1 MVIEKVNALT
11 KRWSAAV
18 GADPGSPPRSTVL
31 SGAGVW
37 PLLAFLAD
45 GADDAG
51 RAELAAA
58 IGVTAEEAAAAARA
72 VLTTVER
79 SGAARVALG
88 LWTRRQ
94 VRVREAWLAELASGV
109 HGELTGDV
117 PADQQRLDAWASE
130 HTDGLIPRLPLK
142 ITDASMMVLASALA
156 VEVTWRERFTAGRVQ
171 AGGVWADARGELSGL
186 RLTTTDQRMLRVAD
200 TAIGRV
206 SALTVVGDADV
217 DVVLVLGP
225 QERSAAEVM
234 AVGVE
239 LAGLA
244 SPEGS
249 GATSRHTN
257 ARTDTEAG
265 ADANP
270 VRSVVFGPDL
280 PADLT
285 APGVSTDTVTSPW
298 PADLLAIT
306 TIPFRIEARH
316 DLLDHAEL
324 FGLSHVT
331 TKGHGHFPGISDFP
345 LAVDRAAQDA
355 VAEFTATGFHA
366 AAVTAF
372 DAVGAG
378 MPPPPRRVRRVSVV
392 FNRPFAYYAVHRPS
406 GLILVAGWVSEPSY
420 DVSSG
425 RA

>member
-1 MVIEKVNALT
+1 MVVKKVNALT
-11 KRWSAAV
+11 KRWLAAA

-58 IGVTAEEAAAAARA
+58 IGVPAQEAAAAARA
-72 VLTTVER
+72 ILTTVER
-79 SGAARVALG
+79 SDAVRVALG

-117 PADQQRLDAWASE
+117 PADQRRLDVWASE
-130 HTDGLIPRLPLK
+130 HTDGLIPRMPIK
-142 ITDASMMVLASALA
+142 ITDASMMVLASALV
-156 VEVTWRERFTAGRVQ
+156 VEVTWRERFTAGRLK

-206 SALTVVGDADV
+206 SALTVVGDGDV

-239 LAGLA
+239 LAGV
-244 SPEGS
+244 
-249 GATSRHTN
+249 T
-257 ARTDTEAG
+257 
-265 ADANP
+265 DANP
-270 VRSVVFGPDL
+270 IRSVVFGPDL
-280 PADLT
+280 PADIA

-298 PADLLAIT
+298 PADQLAIT
-306 TIPFRIEARH
+306 TVPFRVEAHH
-316 DLLDHAEL
+316 DLLDHAAL

-331 TKGHGHFPGISDFP
+331 TQEPGHFPGISDFP

-372 DAVGAG
+372 GLFG
-378 MPPPPRRVRRVSVV
+378 MATPPPPSRVRRVSVV

-406 GLILVAGWVSEPSY
+406 GLILVAGWVSEPS
-420 DVSSG
+420 
-425 RA
+425 